1 MYQLLCHVNV
11 HVPAD
16 TCLTRTADRAIL
28 DFVPGMKRTV
38 VITVKYYDNFN
49 DFGTPISVRYLVLFT
64 IRNREAETA
73 AIFNAKDVGRT
84 GPRVQQATIY
94 FANPFILLLY
104 IILYCRTFVFLNNYY
119 VRVYPRLSA
128 SKCAWLRNPAIPRP
142 PRDE

>member
-11 HVPAD
+11 PVPAD

-49 DFGTPISVRYLVLFT
+49 DFGMPISVRYLVLFT
-64 IRNREAETA
+64 IPNREPETA

-94 FANPFILLLY
+94 FANPFMLLLY
-104 IILYCRTFVFLNNYY
+104 LILYCRTFVF
-119 VRVYPRLSA
+119 
-128 SKCAWLRNPAIPRP
+128 
-142 PRDE
+142 

>member
-11 HVPAD
+11 PVPAD
-16 TCLTRTADRAIL
+16 TCLTRAADKAIL

-38 VITVKYYDNFN
+38 VITVIYYDNFN
-49 DFGTPISVRYLVLFT
+49 SFGTPISVRYLVLFT
-64 IRNREAETA
+64 IPNREAETA

-104 IILYCRTFVFLNNYY
+104 LILYCRTFVF
-119 VRVYPRLSA
+119 
-128 SKCAWLRNPAIPRP
+128 
-142 PRDE
+142 

>member
-11 HVPAD
+11 PVPAD

-28 DFVPGMKRTV
+28 DVVPGMKRTV

-49 DFGTPISVRYLVLFT
+49 DFGTLISVRYLVLFT
-64 IRNREAETA
+64 IPNREAETA

-84 GPRVQQATIY
+84 GPRVQQAMIY

-104 IILYCRTFVFLNNYY
+104 LILYCRTFVF
-119 VRVYPRLSA
+119 
-128 SKCAWLRNPAIPRP
+128 
-142 PRDE
+142 

>member
-11 HVPAD
+11 PVPAD

-64 IRNREAETA
+64 IPNREAETA
-73 AIFNAKDVGRT
+73 AILTQRT
-84 GPRVQQATIY
+84 
-94 FANPFILLLY
+94 
-104 IILYCRTFVFLNNYY
+104 
-119 VRVYPRLSA
+119 
-128 SKCAWLRNPAIPRP
+128 
-142 PRDE
+142 

>member
-11 HVPAD
+11 PVPAD
-16 TCLTRTADRAIL
+16 TCLTRTADRAIF

-64 IRNREAETA
+64 IPNREAETA
-73 AIFNAKDVGRT
+73 AIFNEKDVGRT

-104 IILYCRTFVFLNNYY
+104 LILYCITFVF
-119 VRVYPRLSA
+119 
-128 SKCAWLRNPAIPRP
+128 
-142 PRDE
+142 

>member
-1 MYQLLCHVNV
+1 MDKALIMTRAGQAYFVFKYSSTCHRRPLLLTDTCFRRTLSRCTNYFAMLIP
-11 HVPAD
+11 VPAD

-64 IRNREAETA
+64 IPNREAETA

-84 GPRVQQATIY
+84 GPRVQQATI
-94 FANPFILLLY
+94 
-104 IILYCRTFVFLNNYY
+104 
-119 VRVYPRLSA
+119 
-128 SKCAWLRNPAIPRP
+128 
-142 PRDE
+142 